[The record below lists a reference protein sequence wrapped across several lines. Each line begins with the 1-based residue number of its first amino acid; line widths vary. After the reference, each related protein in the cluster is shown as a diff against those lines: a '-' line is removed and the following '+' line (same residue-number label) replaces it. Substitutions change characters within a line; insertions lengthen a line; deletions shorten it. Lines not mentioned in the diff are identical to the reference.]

1 MFDGVSGLTKKID
14 PRSRTQKA
22 LIWLC
27 TRFISL
33 LFVCLSAGI
42 IAGLFIFKASVEHTS
57 WGSLTVSIIN
67 AIQIHLQNW
76 IYGIV
81 ARKLTA
87 WENTEFDSQ
96 WQDSLTFKLFM
107 FQFVNSYASLIH
119 IAFLKASWGT
129 CHRNDCLAELDEQ
142 FICIFAVN
150 FLRNGLELGRPIFWM
165 KWNAFRER

>member
-1 MFDGVSGLTKKID
+1 
-14 PRSRTQKA
+14 
-22 LIWLC
+22 
-27 TRFISL
+27 
-33 LFVCLSAGI
+33 
-42 IAGLFIFKASVEHTS
+42 
-57 WGSLTVSIIN
+57 
-67 AIQIHLQNW
+67 
-76 IYGIV
+76 
-81 ARKLTA
+81 
-87 WENTEFDSQ
+87 
-96 WQDSLTFKLFM
+96 M